1 MSDDDDDLFE
11 VDLDEQKH
19 VYVYDVSPDRT
30 AQAALTHIGLE
41 SRVVRLGSELMS
53 AAQDNRVRG
62 VVVASDTD
70 PELRELFM
78 RAFRGR
84 FPAIPVVYLSVEA
97 GKSDHV
103 AAFRA
108 EGAHLVLPWPLP
120 PAEVTL
126 STMQSLFAA
135 APQRTTPE
143 GDTRVRADQQLLAR
157 KVDGLESAA
166 RPSTDPAIPKAAFDD
181 LVRETAKKSVE
192 NTELRGELT
201 LVRERNAMLEDR
213 AKRLAKEIQ
222 SLSRELE
229 ALRLEARGS
238 GTPVDESNTLNGA
251 ALEGLLA
258 GVETYG
264 WGLEQAIQYFEE
276 LKLKVGSRAPSLD
289 GHLRTLRLVRALLDR
304 LRELP
309 GVSAGPP
316 PPRP

>member
-19 VYVYDVSPDRT
+19 VYVYDASLDRT
-30 AQAALTHIGLE
+30 TQAALTAIGLDT
-41 SRVVRLGSELMS
+41 RAVRLGSELMS
-53 AAQDNRVRG
+53 AAQENRVRG
-62 VVVASDTD
+62 VVVGADTD

-78 RAFRGR
+78 RAFRAR
-84 FPAIPVVYLSVEA
+84 FPSIPVAYLSVDA
-97 GKSDHV
+97 HRSDHV

-108 EGAHLVLPWPLP
+108 EGAHVVMPWPLP
-120 PAEVTL
+120 PPNVALPTLQGLFVSTSSGAQSDAE
-126 STMQSLFAA
+126 
-135 APQRTTPE
+135 
-143 GDTRVRADQQLLAR
+143 TRVRSDQQLLAR

-166 RPSTDPAIPKAAFDD
+166 RPSTDPAIPKAAFEE

-201 LVRERNAMLEDR
+201 LVRERNAMLEER

-229 ALRLEARGS
+229 SLRLEARGS
-238 GTPVDESNTLNGA
+238 GTPVDESNTVNGA

-289 GHLRTLRLVRALLDR
+289 GHLRTLRLVRTLLDR